1 MESKQA
7 RDERMLRLARQAALK
22 RAEVER
28 HILDS
33 CGKILPAHRVLL
45 DALVD
50 VELTRLE
57 AAECVAE
64 KGQRERYSNGR
75 QTLERKAPEVDTM
88 LRASATEA
96 KLIAALGLR
105 PRKPRGE
112 DMEAEEAED
121 VKDVT
126 ADEAPSLDDY

>member
-1 MESKQA
+1 MEGCMESKQA
-7 RDERMLRLARQAALK
+7 RDERMLRLARQAAQK

-33 CGKILPAHRVLL
+33 CGEILPAHRVLL

-57 AAECVAE
+57 AAEIVADA
-64 KGQRERYSNGR
+64 NGR
-75 QTLERKAPEVDTM
+75 HTLERKPPEVDTM
-88 LRASATEA
+88 PRASATEA

-105 PRKPRGE
+105 PRKPRSGNR
-112 DMEAEEAED
+112 EAED
-121 VKDVT
+121 VEDVT
-126 ADEAPSLDDY
+126 ADEAPSLDEY

>member
-7 RDERMLRLARQAALK
+7 RDERLLRLARVAAQK

-28 HILDS
+28 HILES
-33 CGKILPAHRVLL
+33 HGAILPAHVVLL

-50 VELTRLE
+50 GEQVRLE
-57 AAECVAE
+57 AAELVAE
-64 KGQRERYSNGR
+64 RGQREKYTNGR
-75 QTLERKAPEVDTM
+75 QTLERKSPEVDTM

-105 PRKPRGE
+105 PRKDRAADKGGG
-112 DMEAEEAED
+112 DD
-121 VKDVT
+121 VESVT
-126 ADEAPSLDDY
+126 ADEPSLDDY

>member
-33 CGKILPAHRVLL
+33 VGEILPAHRVLL

-75 QTLERKAPEVDTM
+75 QTLERKPPEVDTL

-105 PRKPRGE
+105 PRKPRGGNR
-112 DMEAEEAED
+112 EAED
-121 VKDVT
+121 VEDVT
-126 ADEAPSLDDY
+126 ADEAPSLDEY

>member
-7 RDERMLRLARQAALK
+7 RDERMLRLARQAAQK

-33 CGKILPAHRVLL
+33 CGEILPAHRVLL

-57 AAECVAE
+57 ASEIVAE

-75 QTLERKAPEVDTM
+75 QTLERKPPEVETL

-105 PRKPRGE
+105 PRKPRGGNR
-112 DMEAEEAED
+112 EAED
-121 VKDVT
+121 VEDVT
-126 ADEAPSLDDY
+126 ADEAPSLDEY